1 MRSFPSIFA
10 AKTKIV
16 PLLVALV
23 GTLVLNVLVFM
34 LLPYLIQG
42 DNGLVKPD
50 TFETINLVRVTQPP
64 PPQRQ
69 QAEQKP
75 PEKTLNRQRISQT
88 KVPMPTPQLHLNLE
102 LQPDLP
108 NLAGQVVMPQVQ
120 LAQLDPILTI
130 FDSAALDKPLT
141 PLAQSPFIYPLRAKR
156 LGIEGWVKI
165 KLLVSQQGEVEQVQ
179 ILEAQPPDV
188 FEQTV
193 ERGVRS
199 WRFTPGT
206 VEGQAVRSWVIT
218 TVRFELES

>member
-1 MRSFPSIFA
+1 MESSSSLTDLN
-10 AKTKIV
+10 AKLV
-16 PLLVALV
+16 PVLVAV
-23 GTLVLNVLVFM
+23 IGTIVLNVLVFM

-42 DNGLVKPD
+42 TGSRTEQAP
-50 TFETINLVRVTQPP
+50 FESVNIVRVTPAP

-75 PEKTLNRQRISQT
+75 PEKVLQKQQTVQT
-88 KVPMPTPQLHLNLE
+88 KVAMPTPQLHLNLP
-102 LQPDLP
+102 LQPELP
-108 NLAGQVVMPQVQ
+108 NAVGQVLMPQVQ
-120 LAQLDPILTI
+120 LAQLDPIPTI

-141 PLAQSPFIYPLRAKR
+141 ALAQTPFIYPLRAKR

-193 ERGVRS
+193 ERGVRL

-206 VEGQAVRSWVIT
+206 VAGKPVRSWVVT
-218 TVRFELES
+218 TIRFELES

>member
-1 MRSFPSIFA
+1 VRFSPDITEV
-10 AKTKIV
+10 KTKIV
-16 PLLVALV
+16 PLLVAVV
-23 GTLVLNVLVFM
+23 GTVVLNVLVFM
-34 LLPYLIQG
+34 LLPHLIQG
-42 DNGLVKPD
+42 DDSLAKHD
-50 TFETINLVRVTQPP
+50 LFDTINVVRVTTPP

-75 PEKTLNRQRISQT
+75 PEKVLHKQQVAQT
-88 KVPMPTPQLHLNLE
+88 KVHMPTPPLHLNLE
-102 LQPDLP
+102 LKPDIP
-108 NLAGQVVMPQVQ
+108 NAVGQVLMPQVQ
-120 LAQLDPILTI
+120 LAQLDPIPII

-179 ILEAQPPDV
+179 ILEAQPPNV

-193 ERGVRS
+193 ERGVRL

-218 TVRFELES
+218 TIRFELES

>member
-1 MRSFPSIFA
+1 MAVI
-10 AKTKIV
+10 
-16 PLLVALV
+16 
-23 GTLVLNVLVFM
+23 GTVVLNIVVFM

-42 DNGLVKPD
+42 VGSSVKREAID
-50 TFETINLVRVTQPP
+50 SVNTVRVTPP

-75 PEKTLNRQRISQT
+75 PEKVVQKQQVSQA
-88 KVPMPTPQLHLNLE
+88 KVNMPTPQLRLNLE
-102 LQPDLP
+102 LQPDIP
-108 NLAGQVVMPQVQ
+108 NVAGQVLLPQVQ
-120 LAQLDPILTI
+120 LAQLDPIPTI
-130 FDSAALDKPLT
+130 FDSTALDKPLT
-141 PLAQSPFIYPLRAKR
+141 PLAQAPFIYPLRAKR

-179 ILEAQPPDV
+179 ILEAQPPDL

-193 ERGVRS
+193 ERGVRL

-206 VEGQAVRSWVIT
+206 VEGQAVRSWVVT